1 MLIVNKS
8 IKNFITR
15 TAEDN
20 KVSGLLNHVLQKEGH
35 ALVNTNE
42 INYLTFGKDGT
53 VEYSLDNKELFV
65 TENFEILPKN
75 RQTGKPS
82 KIFRKII
89 KKECLHLFNEKDFEN
104 FANLFKSKGLN
115 SDLKFEIIDGVDIHN
130 TYYMQ
135 LDKQGGSLAKSCM
148 NKTIRMFGIYVGNP
162 QVCKMVRLINTKK
175 NTLCGRAILWTLPN
189 GDTFLDRVYT
199 TEDFYL
205 ELFFEF
211 ALENSVTY
219 RKREQTHTSQKEF
232 VKIATGEYI
241 NTSFTIELNTDFN
254 KSPYL
259 DTFRYGKRGVISN
272 DSEGYNDYTY
282 ASTEGGRNNKV
293 EDDSIYP
300 SYEADTEDLEEG
312 MVLTYDGDMIS
323 TEDAVTING
332 NVYDTNSDDVVYC
345 EYHGE
350 YSLTDE
356 TTYCEDIS
364 SYVNDNAYTV
374 YYSESDDCYYY
385 SDDSLTE
392 INGGYYDSDDCVEVE
407 GEWYLKSSDD
417 IIETSD
423 GEYILTEDAVEVE
436 GEWYSSDSPEIVV
449 DYDGDYILREDAVE
463 VNGDTYHMGNDLII
477 EDCEGNY
484 ILTEDSVEIGS
495 EVYYKYSELIREVS
509 EGVYELID

>member
-282 ASTEGGRNNKV
+282 TNTEGGRNNKV

-300 SYEADTEDLEEG
+300 SYEADTEDLEEGMVLTYEADTEDLEEG

-356 TTYCEDIS
+356 TAYCEDIS

-436 GEWYSSDSPEIVV
+436 GEWY
-449 DYDGDYILREDAVE
+449 
-463 VNGDTYHMGNDLII
+463 
-477 EDCEGNY
+477 
-484 ILTEDSVEIGS
+484 
-495 EVYYKYSELIREVS
+495 YKYSELIREVS